1 MKHRKKHVEK
11 KILAVILSFVMTFS
25 TLLSVLP
32 EYIVNAADNAVAKV
46 TVNSTTTSYDS
57 IKKAWEAV
65 KNGGTIDI
73 LKDWDTKDYGRLVV
87 NDTTRVTIN
96 LNGHSINRH
105 LASTSSSKS
114 KKDGETLF
122 IGKGASVTING
133 GPQDGEAN
141 RHGGYINNEDGVW
154 YEEANNSQKPI
165 RGGVIAGGYSTNGA
179 GGIHIKQSANVI
191 LNDVTIAGNK
201 ADEYYGDGYGGGI
214 AVYGKGAT
222 LTLNRSKVIYNYA
235 ETSGG
240 GIAVNGESGNINLEN
255 GSEISYNKADDKYGG
270 GVYFDE
276 DEQNIKLGDKCKIS
290 NNKAKYGG
298 GIYSDGDTIYVKLAD
313 TAEISEN
320 YASVNGGAAYF
331 NYSTIMVKGGKIS
344 KNTADG
350 GGGAIWLQHYSIQH
364 VNDSAIL
371 ANTTYT
377 ENKANNGCGGAI
389 HTEQEHTNVSACT
402 IKKNYASK
410 NGGGVYI
417 YNDYCSVTSSTVTDN
432 TADGNGGGVYVKG
445 LEDVGLSGKVIIT
458 DNTAQGKQNNLS
470 LARSGEYNAYLTS
483 SAGAGSKVG
492 ITIKTDGKQKL
503 SASAGHYVES
513 IYFSDKAGQY
523 VEWGD
528 DRYLYMRTGTKEKTQ
543 SETKDASVTETSGN
557 QIKGYFSY
565 PSMDDSDKDLS
576 GVFYYSDTYFKNPT
590 TYNKQL
596 ATMSMCLAMSAFN
609 SHVGNN
615 YDKKGRTDY
624 TLKGKNVVKL
634 MTDIGIKKDNV
645 YLSDTY
651 SVKPGTSTIGVAI
664 GQKELKNNN
673 DGNILVPIAVRG
685 SGYESEWTSNV
696 TMGAGT
702 SNKEHEGFADA
713 ADQVFAQVK
722 SYIEKYGLTDAV
734 KSGKVKFWVTGY
746 SRAGATSN
754 LVAKRL
760 IDAYAADKNEVYAY
774 CMEAP
779 QGAYSESKENV
790 NPAGKYDSIH
800 NCINFNDPV
809 PKVAP
814 IGMNFVRYGVD
825 HVFNPDDSKDNVSE
839 VKKQLAMISPE
850 TAFDDYYHIATLLLV
865 APTIDWY
872 IGIDSDMLQEIEDWK
887 TSDEFPKSAGKY
899 TDQLL
904 AKLQEWAIKNRE
916 DFVKAPAHDLRTDTS
931 LEQVS
936 FEKSLQLVM
945 PIMFAKSSEDLDELT
960 EIASRRANDLDT
972 TGIYKNILGEGWDK
986 KNIATKKKWIWEK
999 LWNVLVEPSDGDG
1012 IASVLTPQELI
1023 DLKTAWPTLIDR
1035 LLTFADED
1043 YKFKDW
1049 VEWSM
1054 TKGGLNVIATLMYNS
1069 SALLQTH
1076 YPEVNYAWLRTED
1089 SNYNNENKIINVT
1102 SNVTPSVN
1110 YSLKEG
1116 LYNGMQVLK
1125 LDTKVNDKDNGAA
1138 IFYQL
1143 ETTVDGKT
1151 TTSSWMPYN
1160 KQIVLPTGVDSNGEQ
1175 TTAKYTVK
1183 ARAALAD
1190 KESKETSKTYTIN
1203 KETPITIQVV
1213 DQNGDEIA
1221 SYECDKGKNITIPAT
1236 NVDGK
1241 FFVEWTSVDNKEIKI
1256 DEKDKTKQSLTMK
1269 MPEDMTAG
1277 ATVKVTAKYQD
1288 KINQV
1293 EITELKEPN
1302 PTEKFAASAKVVL
1315 KGQANNDSKTMTTID
1330 AKDYAVQWVK
1340 VSGDDEAI
1348 VKTEKPEYNTT
1359 YRAVIVLKPE
1369 TGKCEFVDEKKFT
1382 SVTVNGTKIASPKI
1396 TKQSDGSY
1404 WIFTDTMKTEESEFE
1419 SAQAISIK
1427 GQAGTELGNL
1437 TLPDSVLIKATDGY
1451 KIASIKSGTLKCD
1464 NYDKDN
1470 AGTYSNAT
1478 AEIDLSDTGVKPKT
1492 GETPTVDVTITL
1504 EGKSIAKAPTLDK
1517 DSQQDAYKGTK
1528 TIKFNDVDGTILYK
1542 VEKVDSI
1549 ESEQADDQTD
1559 TEGFKTY
1566 DSEEGIELKQPDN
1579 KGTSINYKVTAYT
1592 KADNKADSEK
1602 VTFLYSICNPYSVT
1616 IKYEDTGL
1624 GNPWGKDSD
1633 KTSDTYTYFP
1643 EEDVTIIAPEITSES
1658 FSKWQDAKGIELTET
1673 DGTNKSLS
1681 VGKLTKDITI
1691 TAVYNPVVQEVNL
1704 TVKKPSTGENLATHV
1719 EKCEYKIENT
1729 YDLEKAAGVLLPIE
1743 SWSPEESSGIASANK
1758 KYTSKVSM
1766 PFEAEIGGKN
1776 MIFKVSPD
1784 LKVTVKDEDGKE
1796 VSSEVQKTDSTLSVF
1811 SQFNATEK
1819 AKAVSVTQPK
1829 DITVANGTSK
1839 DDILKALEETAA
1851 VKLSTGAIENA
1862 GITWSL
1868 EGYNQDSK
1876 SVQTVTATGILTI
1889 PEYIDATDIADKD
1902 NKVTVTAKV
1911 YVEGAERVQTPQASM
1926 QSGIYTGNQK
1936 VTLSCATEGAT
1947 IYYTT
1952 DGETPTTNSTK
1963 YKEGDEIE
1971 LTKNTVLTVIAVKND
1986 MQDSASESYNYT
1998 IHNHV
2003 DANGDGKCDGIEIT
2017 GEKEKQSCDTVFL
2030 GRSNDSKDTVYGS
2043 VKQEDGKGTIY
2054 VQVDAA
2060 DIFEKTDADSGD
2072 TSTQAEEASG
2082 EDTKTDTKIQWKYSN
2097 SVYPTTKLKYEYK
2110 IKDADGKDTDQTEEH
2125 NYIFAG
2131 WYKAESTTTDA
2142 DEDGD
2147 VQTTTKMTPYD
2158 KMPEETAY
2166 AKFVDA
2172 NVLGVKVQVTKDTHA
2187 DSEKTDMR
2195 FLTTVDGLDY
2205 QSVGFDI
2212 IYGSKQKNPTSTTVY
2227 DTVLASVDGEVVAKE
2242 PNKVMANDVS
2252 KYFMPYTIKDIPQ
2265 SAFNEEFKVTPYWI
2279 TYDGTRVNGTQ
2290 STKQVCKAPGY

>member
-1 MKHRKKHVEK
+1 MT
-11 KILAVILSFVMTFS
+11 LSFVMTFS

-32 EYIVNAADNAVAKV
+32 EYIVNAADDVARV
-46 TVNSTTTSYDS
+46 TVNSTTKTYDK
-57 IKKAWEAV
+57 IKDAWNAV
-65 KNGGTIDI
+65 RESGGTIDI
-73 LKDWDTKDYGRLVV
+73 LKDWDTKSYGRLIV
-87 NDTTRVTIN
+87 NDGTRVTIN

-105 LASTSSSKS
+105 LASTNDSAS

-122 IGKGASVTING
+122 IGEGASVTING
-133 GPQDGEAN
+133 GDQSIS
-141 RHGGYINNEDGVW
+141 HGGYIDSKDGVW
-154 YEEANNSQKPI
+154 YENSESTGKPI
-165 RGGVIAGGYSTNGA
+165 KGGVIVGGYSTNGG
-179 GGIHIKQSANVI
+179 GGIHIKHGANVI

-222 LTLNRSKVIYNYA
+222 LTLNHSKVMYNYA
-235 ETSGG
+235 QTSGG
-240 GIAVNGESGNINLEN
+240 GIDVDEESVNINLEN

-270 GVYFDE
+270 GVYFD
-276 DEQNIKLGDKCKIS
+276 DDNQNIKLGDNCKIS

-313 TAEISEN
+313 TAEISGN
-320 YASVNGGAAYF
+320 AASKDGGAAYF
-331 NYSTIMVKGGKIS
+331 NYSIIMVKGGTIKN
-344 KNTADG
+344 NTAGG
-350 GGGAIWLQHYSIQH
+350 GGGAIWLQHFSSQH
-364 VNDSAIL
+364 ADDSAIL

-377 ENKANNGCGGAI
+377 GNEAKDGCGGAI

-402 IKKNYASK
+402 IQNNHASD

-417 YNDYCSVTSSTVTDN
+417 YNDYCSVTSSTVTEN

-458 DNTAQGKQNNLS
+458 DNKAQNKQNNLA
-470 LARSGEYNAYLTS
+470 LATSGAYKAYLTS

-492 ITIKTDGKQKL
+492 IWIKSDDDQKL

-513 IYFSDKAGQY
+513 IYFSDKEGHY

-528 DRYLYMRTGTKEKTQ
+528 DRYLYMKKGEKSKAS
-543 SETKDASVTETSGN
+543 SENKDASVVESTGDKV
-557 QIKGYFSY
+557 KGYFSY
-565 PSMDDSDKDLS
+565 PSMEDSDKDLS
-576 GVFYYSDTYFKNPT
+576 GVFYYSDTYFKKPG

-615 YDKKGRTDY
+615 YDKEGGTDY

-651 SVKPGTSTIGVAI
+651 TVKPGTSTIGVAI
-664 GQKELKNNN
+664 GQKELTDNN

-734 KSGKVKFWVTGY
+734 RSGKIKFWVTGY

-760 IDAYAADKNEVYAY
+760 IDAYADDKNEVYAY

-779 QGAYSESKENV
+779 QGAYSASKTNV
-790 NPAGKYDSIH
+790 NPDGKYNSIH

-825 HVFNPDDSKDNVSE
+825 YVFNDNDDKTNVPN
-839 VKKQLAMISPE
+839 VKKQLAMISSE
-850 TAFDDYYHIATLLLV
+850 TAFDDYYYLATLQLV
-865 APTIDWY
+865 RPKLAHFF
-872 IGIDSDMLQEIEDWK
+872 GIDSDTLQKVTPDNRSGK
-887 TSDEFPKSAGKY
+887 DPRTAGKY
-899 TDQLL
+899 TDELL
-904 AKLQEWAIKNRE
+904 AKLQDWAIHSRE
-916 DFVKAPAHDLRTDTS
+916 DFVNIPDKDLRTDTS
-931 LEQVS
+931 LEKVS

-945 PIMFAKSSEDLDELT
+945 PIMFAKSSEDLDKLT
-960 EIASRRANDLDT
+960 EIASQRANDLDA
-972 TGIYKNILGEGWDK
+972 TGIYKNILGENWENK
-986 KNIATKKKWIWEK
+986 SIATKKKWIWEK
-999 LWNVLVEPSDGDG
+999 LWNVLVEPSDGEG
-1012 IASVLTPQELI
+1012 VASVLTKQELI

-1035 LLTFADED
+1035 LLVFADKD
-1043 YKFKDW
+1043 YQFG
-1049 VEWSM
+1049 EWIKTSM
-1054 TKGGLNVIATLMYNS
+1054 SEGGLNVIATLMYNAD
-1069 SALLQTH
+1069 ALLQTH

-1089 SNYNNENKIINVT
+1089 SNYSNESSIINVT

-1116 LYNGMQVLK
+1116 SYNGMQVLK
-1125 LDTKVNDKDNGAA
+1125 LDTKVGDKDNGAA

-1143 ETTVDGKT
+1143 TTEVNGKT

-1160 KQIVLPTGVDSNGEQ
+1160 KQIVLPTGVDSKGDQ

-1183 ARAALAD
+1183 TRAALAD
-1190 KESKETSKTYTIN
+1190 KESEETSKTYTIN

-1213 DQNGDEIA
+1213 DQNDKKIA

-1241 FFVEWTSVDNKEIKI
+1241 FFVEWTSVDNEKI
-1256 DEKDKTKQSLTMK
+1256 TITDEDKTKQSLTMT
-1269 MPEDMTAG
+1269 MPEDMNAG

-1293 EITELKEPN
+1293 EITDLTEPN
-1302 PTEKFAASAKVVL
+1302 PTEKFAASAKVAL
-1315 KGQANNDSKTMTTID
+1315 KGQVKDDSETTTTID
-1330 AKDYAVQWVK
+1330 AKDYDVQWVK
-1340 VSGDDEAI
+1340 VSGEDEAI

-1382 SVTVNGTKIASPKI
+1382 SVTVNGIKVDSPKI
-1396 TKQSDGSY
+1396 IKQSDGSY
-1404 WIFTDTMKTEESEFE
+1404 WIFTDTMKTEESEFD

-1427 GQAGTELGNL
+1427 GKTGTELNNL
-1437 TLPDSVLIKATDGY
+1437 TLPESVLIKATDGY
-1451 KIASIKSGTLKCD
+1451 KIASIKTGTLKCEG
-1464 NYDKDN
+1464 YDKDK
-1470 AGTYSNAT
+1470 AGSYNAT
-1478 AEIDLSDTGVKPKT
+1478 AEIDLSGTGVKAKT
-1492 GETPTVDVTITL
+1492 GVTPTVDVTITL
-1504 EGKSIAKAPTLDK
+1504 EGQSIAKAPTLDE

-1528 TIKFNDVDGTILYK
+1528 TIKFNDVTNGEIYYK
-1542 VEKVDSI
+1542 VEKVTSLDQ
-1549 ESEQADDQTD
+1549 ETTADDQTD
-1559 TEGFKTY
+1559 TSDFKAY
-1566 DSEEGIELKQPDN
+1566 DKDNGIELTQPDD

-1592 KADNKADSEK
+1592 KASDTDNWADSAK
-1602 VTFLYSICNPYSVT
+1602 VTFHYSICNPYKVT
-1616 IKYEDTGL
+1616 VNYVDTGL
-1624 GNPWGKDSD
+1624 GDTERKP
-1633 KTSDTYTYFP
+1633 DTYTYFP
-1643 EEDVTIIAPEITSES
+1643 DETATIIAPEISSES
-1658 FSKWQDAKGIELTET
+1658 FSNWKDAEGIQLTDENKTSKSIQVDELT
-1673 DGTNKSLS
+1673 S
-1681 VGKLTKDITI
+1681 DIRI
-1691 TAVYNPVVQEVNL
+1691 TAVYNPVVHKVDL
-1704 TVKKPSTGENLATHV
+1704 VVKKPSTGENLATHV
-1719 EKCEYKIENT
+1719 ESCKYTVDNT
-1729 YDLEKAAGVLLPIE
+1729 YDLKESLGELLSIE
-1743 SWSPEESSGIASANK
+1743 SWNPEESSGVAAADK
-1758 KYTSKVSM
+1758 AYTAKLSM
-1766 PFEAEIGGKN
+1766 PFKATVGDDKKEIV
-1776 MIFKVSPD
+1776 FKVSPD
-1784 LKVTVKDEDGKE
+1784 LEVKATDEDGKE
-1796 VSSEVQKTDSTLSVF
+1796 VAVEVQQTSSTLSVF
-1811 SQFNATEK
+1811 CNFAKTEK

-1839 DDILKALEETAA
+1839 DDILKALDQTAA

-1862 GITWSL
+1862 DITWNL
-1868 EGYNQDSK
+1868 GDYNKDSK
-1876 SVQTVTATGILTI
+1876 SVQAVTATGTLTI
-1889 PEYIDATDIADKD
+1889 PEYIDAADIADKD

-1926 QSGIYTGNQK
+1926 QSGTYIGDQK
-1936 VTLSCATEGAT
+1936 VTLSCATEGAK

-1952 DGETPTTNSTK
+1952 DGETPTTNSTL

-1971 LTKNTVLTVIAVKND
+1971 LKQNTVLTVMAVKEG

-2003 DANGDGKCDGIEIT
+2003 DADGDGKCDGIEIT

-2030 GRSNDSKDTVYGS
+2030 GRSGDSKDTVYGS
-2043 VKQEDGKGTIY
+2043 VKQDDGKGTIY
-2054 VQVDAA
+2054 VQVNAA
-2060 DIFEKTDADSGD
+2060 DIFEKADADSSD

-2082 EDTKTDTKIQWKYSN
+2082 EETKTDTKIQWKYSN
-2097 SVYPTTKLKYEYK
+2097 SVYPTTNLKYEYK
-2110 IKDADGKDTDQTEEH
+2110 VKDADGKDTDQTKEH
-2125 NYIFAG
+2125 KYIFAG
-2131 WYKAESTTTDA
+2131 WYKAETTTTKA
-2142 DEDGD
+2142 DDDGD

-2172 NVLGVKVQVTKDTHA
+2172 NVLGVKAQVTLNTTSK
-2187 DSEKTDMR
+2187 SEKTDMR
-2195 FLTTVDGLDY
+2195 FLTTVDGLNY
-2205 QSVGFDI
+2205 QEVGFDI
-2212 IYGSKQKNPTSTTVY
+2212 NYNKGKTIHVSSDTVY
-2227 DTVLASVDGEVVAKE
+2227 KEVLASIEGVAAKKD
-2242 PNKVMANDVS
+2242 PAKTMGNDLS
-2252 KYFMPYTIKDIPQ
+2252 SYFLAHTITNIPQ
-2265 SAFNEEFKVTPYWI
+2265 TAFTKEFNVIPYWI
-2279 TYDGTRVNGTQ
+2279 TYDGTTVHGQ
-2290 STKQVCKAPGY
+2290 QVQKKVSDAPGYE